1 MSRTRKGGKYK
12 GGSMASAF
20 KESVAMSSPIYEVA
34 VANPQSKLEEAN
46 KQIQSTIES
55 FTKKEDFPSATK
67 DNLNS
72 MDKPLDE
79 VGKKQGSSTRM
90 SSRKE
95 WMNRSKTIGEEA
107 KAEAEREAT
116 LEAEKQRL
124 LDEYTAKGYTDDYE
138 DDMEKYEIRQESKEN
153 KKEIKDDYK
162 VAKSD
167 LKAKKKSGEL
177 SKKEFKAQ
185 KKAAKQAKKDA
196 KKKNKEDK
204 KKAKANRKRK

>member
-20 KESVAMSSPIYEVA
+20 KQGVAMSSPIYEVV
-34 VANPQSKLEEAN
+34 VANPQQMSVDDAPPSELFT
-46 KQIQSTIES
+46 ST
-55 FTKKEDFPSATK
+55 EDLPSATQ

-72 MDKPLDE
+72 MDKPIDE

-107 KAEAEREAT
+107 KAEAEREAAA
-116 LEAEKQRL
+116 EAEKQRL

-138 DDMEKYEIRQESKEN
+138 EGMEKYEIRQESKEN

-177 SKKEFKAQ
+177 SKKDYKAQ
-185 KKAAKQAKKDA
+185 KKAAKKAKKDA